1 MRSRVI
7 CARPVSKFLSF
18 HNQYRQVHR
27 SVGMPKHMG
36 VAMALH
42 EESKFSARKKA
53 IVLLG
58 LSAIGWGIVVWVMT
72 EAVTLMY
79 AIYSVVHGAHQ

>member
-1 MRSRVI
+1 
-7 CARPVSKFLSF
+7 
-18 HNQYRQVHR
+18 
-27 SVGMPKHMG
+27 MG